1 MEEIALYLDYY
12 IIIILIALS
21 LIGLSILALC
31 ATALGLYRIIKKRQR

>member
-1 MEEIALYLDYY
+1 MEEIALYLGY